1 MKRILMI
8 TSLCVIAT
16 LPAFAHGAP
25 QKSDTKAPAAK
36 ADAMPSIDQILDKYV
51 QALGGKA
58 AIEKV
63 TSTVLTGTF
72 ELPAMG
78 MSGPLE
84 IYAKAPNRNATIIN
98 IAGFGVVQ
106 FGFNGTIAWSQD
118 PQTGL
123 REMAGAELADTK
135 RDAEFYKE
143 IKLKQLYPKMTLTGK
158 EKVGEH
164 DVYVIEATPADG
176 KPEKMYFDTQTGL
189 LLRVDNDRE
198 SPQGSAHVETYFED
212 YKDTGG
218 GVKGPFTIK
227 IVRPDISFTLKT
239 TEVKQNVPID
249 DAKFNKP
256 AAQ

>member
-1 MKRILMI
+1 MKRILTTLI
-8 TSLCVIAT
+8 LCSVIAVA
-16 LPAFAHGAP
+16 AFAQGGP
-25 QKSDTKAPAAK
+25 QKPATDGKSA
-36 ADAMPSIDQILDKYV
+36 ALPSVDQILDKYV

-63 TSTVLTGTF
+63 TSTVATGTF

-84 IYAKAPNRNATIIN
+84 IYAKAPNKNAAIIN
-98 IAGFGVVQ
+98 ISGFGMVQ
-106 FGFNGTIAWSQD
+106 SGFNGTIGWSQD
-118 PQTGL
+118 PQSGF
-123 REMAGAELADTK
+123 RELTGAELADTK
-135 RDAEFYKE
+135 READFYKE
-143 IKLKQLYPKMTLTGK
+143 IKLKQLFPKMTLTGK
-158 EKVGEH
+158 EKVGER
-164 DVYVIEATPADG
+164 DAYVIEATPADG

-189 LLRVDNDRE
+189 LLRVDSDRE
-198 SPQGSAHVETYFED
+198 SPLGLTHVETYYED

-218 GVKGPFTIK
+218 VKMPSTIK

-239 TEVKQNVPID
+239 TDVKQNVSID

>member
-1 MKRILMI
+1 MKRTLMI

-16 LPAFAHGAP
+16 LPAFAQTAP
-25 QKSDTKAPAAK
+25 QKSDTKAPAAAK
-36 ADAMPSIDQILDKYV
+36 ADAMPSVDQILDKYV

-63 TSTVLTGTF
+63 TSTVVTGTF
-72 ELPAMG
+72 ELPAMS
-78 MSGPLE
+78 MSGPME
-84 IYAKAPNRNATIIN
+84 IYAKAPNKNAVIIN
-98 IAGFGVVQ
+98 LAGFGVVQ
-106 FGFNGTIAWSQD
+106 SGFNGAIGWSQD
-118 PQTGL
+118 PQSGL
-123 REMAGAELADTK
+123 REMAGAELADAK
-135 RDAEFYKE
+135 RDAEFYRD

-158 EKVGEH
+158 EKVGER
-164 DVYVIEATPADG
+164 DAYVIEATPADG

-189 LLRVDNDRE
+189 LLRLDNDRE

-212 YKDTGG
+212 YKETG
-218 GVKGPFTIK
+218 GVKMPFTIK
-227 IVRPDISFTLKT
+227 IVRPEISFTLKT

>member
-1 MKRILMI
+1 MKRTLMI
-8 TSLCVIAT
+8 FALCSAIAVA
-16 LPAFAHGAP
+16 AFAQGGQ
-25 QKSDTKAPAAK
+25 QKPATDSKTALPT
-36 ADAMPSIDQILDKYV
+36 ADQILDKYV
-51 QALGGKA
+51 QAMGGKT
-58 AIEKV
+58 AIEKQ
-63 TSTVLTGTF
+63 TSRVSKGSFEIPAVGATGTAEIF
-72 ELPAMG
+72 E
-78 MSGPLE
+78 
-84 IYAKAPNRNATIIN
+84 KAPNKSAAIIN
-98 IAGFGVVQ
+98 IPGFGVVQ
-106 FGFNGTIAWSQD
+106 EGFDGKTAWAQD
-118 PQTGL
+118 PQSGL
-123 REMAGAELADTK
+123 REKAGAELGAAKLDG
-135 RDAEFYKE
+135 EFYKP

-218 GVKGPFTIK
+218 GVKAPFTIK